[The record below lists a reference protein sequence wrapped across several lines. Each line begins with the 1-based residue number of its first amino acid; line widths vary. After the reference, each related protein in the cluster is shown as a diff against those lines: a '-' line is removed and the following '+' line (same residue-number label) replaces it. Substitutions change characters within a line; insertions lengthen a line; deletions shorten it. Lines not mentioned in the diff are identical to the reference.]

1 MRAFCFCSAKCRPLR
16 NCCGLGH
23 GVAGRAAGQRNA
35 ACPSVRHYAG
45 CLIISEFSVI
55 ACRIFQGRTRHGVDS
70 INNLNA
76 TPAVDL
82 STRQLTPPRT
92 QTRGNPTQ
100 VNQSAP
106 QDKVQISQQAK
117 QLASDGADTA
127 VAATSTTPQQSL
139 VQPSNKAIAAYQQVA
154 KSVAY

>member
-1 MRAFCFCSAKCRPLR
+1 MA
-16 NCCGLGH
+16 
-23 GVAGRAAGQRNA
+23 
-35 ACPSVRHYAG
+35 
-45 CLIISEFSVI
+45 
-55 ACRIFQGRTRHGVDS
+55 VDS

-76 TPAVDL
+76 TSAVDL
-82 STRQLTPPRT
+82 FTRQLTPPRT
-92 QTRGNPTQ
+92 QTQDNPTQ

-127 VAATSTTPQQSL
+127 VAATSMTPQPSL

>member
-1 MRAFCFCSAKCRPLR
+1 MA
-16 NCCGLGH
+16 
-23 GVAGRAAGQRNA
+23 
-35 ACPSVRHYAG
+35 
-45 CLIISEFSVI
+45 
-55 ACRIFQGRTRHGVDS
+55 VDS

-76 TPAVDL
+76 TSAVDL
-82 STRQLTPPRT
+82 FTRQLTPPRT
-92 QTRGNPTQ
+92 LTQGNPTQ

-127 VAATSTTPQQSL
+127 VATTSTTPTPTPTPQQSL

-154 KSVAY
+154 KSLAY